1 VHHAAALPAVTR
13 GVLLGTVAV
22 WAVLETQQRFRHRS
36 GTERA
41 GWNGE
46 IIFRA
51 GVAVTAL
58 AAIAAVRLVPAAGT
72 SADAVAWAGLGLL
85 WCGIALRLWSFLALG
100 RYFTFIVQTAADQP
114 VITRGP
120 YRVIRHPSYT
130 GILLAVTGLG
140 LVTRNWLALAVII
153 IGVTG
158 CLVFRIRIE
167 ERALLGSSG
176 DSYRSYAADH
186 KRLIPFVW

>member
-1 VHHAAALPAVTR
+1 MHHAASLPSVIH
-13 GVLLGTVAV
+13 GIVVGTVAA
-22 WAVLETQQRFRHRS
+22 WGVLETQQRFRRRS

-46 IIFRA
+46 LVFRA
-51 GVAVTAL
+51 GIVVTAL
-58 AAIAAVRLVPAAGT
+58 VAIAAFRLVPAAGT
-72 SADAVAWAGLGLL
+72 SAVAVAWAGLGLL
-85 WCGIALRLWSFLALG
+85 WCGIGLRLWSFVALG
-100 RYFTFIVQTAADQP
+100 QYFTFVVQTAADQP

-140 LVTRNWLALAVII
+140 LVTRNWLALAVIV
-153 IGVTG
+153 IGVTS
-158 CLVFRIRIE
+158 CLVFRIGVE
-167 ERALLGSSG
+167 ERALLGSIG

>member
-1 VHHAAALPAVTR
+1 
-13 GVLLGTVAV
+13 VAV
-22 WAVLETQQRFRHRS
+22 WAVLETQQRFRRRS

-41 GWNGE
+41 GWHGE
-46 IIFRA
+46 IIFRL
-51 GVAVTAL
+51 GVVATAL
-58 AAIAAVRLVPAAGT
+58 VAIAVFRLVPAAGT
-72 SADAVAWAGLGLL
+72 SAVAVAWAGLGLL
-85 WCGIALRLWSFLALG
+85 WCGVALRCWCFITLG

-114 VITRGP
+114 VITAGP
-120 YRVIRHPSYT
+120 YRVIRHPSYA

-140 LVTRNWLALAVII
+140 LVTRNWLTLAVIV
-153 IGVTG
+153 IGVTS
-158 CLVFRIRIE
+158 CLVFRIRVE